1 LIATVKEGEIQ
12 GLSEVA
18 SLKAFCSAVTFTTL
32 HFFQFLSYVDT
43 VFGPVSNTTVKSI
56 KF

>member
-1 LIATVKEGEIQ
+1 LIATIKEGEIQ